1 MNMTHLFARHVEEM
15 EVFQA
20 TWASD
25 ILQIQQTQRREYRLF
40 VVELYREYQA
50 RLAAL
55 MDDGTG
61 GGGSLSL
68 NEAERKL
75 DGKDMIKVAAERVR
89 KASPSSP
96 GDADGGDNNSGS
108 HDNSLSKSRDRQNSS
123 ASLGTASLLSSSS
136 SLPNDLQASSSMTRS
151 LSKSD
156 AADKKQQH
164 SPVIRDIQEMGFT
177 AEQAETALLLSN
189 NNMEQAVMLLIEDIS
204 KVNNAVE
211 SSSNSRRHSNSSGA
225 PFRRSS
231 SVGQQQQQQ
240 QKGSPAHS
248 RTGSFH
254 ELYSSSGGSG
264 SRRQSLQR
272 NSLPSNRSTK
282 GWSPISF
289 LQQQKQV
296 MENTNLSSVRKL
308 GGWLGRAMEN
318 LGIEHDER

>member
-1 MNMTHLFARHVEEM
+1 MTHLFARHVEEM

-50 RLAAL
+50 RLASL
-55 MDDGTG
+55 MDDGSSPG
-61 GGGSLSL
+61 LSL

-75 DGKDMIKVAAERVR
+75 DGKDMVKVAAERVR
-89 KASPSSP
+89 KASSSSSSLE
-96 GDADGGDNNSGS
+96 DNGS
-108 HDNSLSKSRDRQNSS
+108 ARSRNRQNSS

-136 SLPNDLQASSSMTRS
+136 SLPTTNEQTTPMTRS
-151 LSKSD
+151 LSRSD
-156 AADKKQQH
+156 TADKLDVLAAKANNNKQLQQY
-164 SPVIRDIQEMGFT
+164 STMIQDIQEMGFT
-177 AEQAETALLLSN
+177 AEQAETALLLAN
-189 NNMEQAVMLLIEDIS
+189 NNMEQAVMLLVEDINR
-204 KVNNAVE
+204 VNNAIGNISRPQ
-211 SSSNSRRHSNSSGA
+211 SSQST

-231 SVGQQQQQQ
+231 SSHYHQQRPAAA
-240 QKGSPAHS
+240 GSPAHS
-248 RTGSFH
+248 RNGSFH
-254 ELYSSSGGSG
+254 ELTGGGGG

-272 NSLPSNRSTK
+272 NSLPSNRSSK